1 MNDLSPAI
9 GASGR
14 LSVDIADLY
23 LHPLNTRSEPPP
35 LDIATL
41 AESILACGLMQN
53 LLCFVDPDGGDG
65 GARRMGVVA
74 GGRRLRAL
82 QQLGQAGLW
91 LDPVPVQF
99 TTDRLQAQTWANAE
113 NTARAALHPADEI
126 RAYGKMEATGASPLT
141 IARAFAVTE
150 THVKRRLRL
159 AHLPARAIDALKA
172 GAISYGQC
180 AALTLSDD
188 QEKVGAVLDILAN
201 NPNMHEDSVR
211 RQMLGDGGI
220 VAGDRRARFIGLDLY
235 EAEGGTTTRDLFTD
249 NAWLHDQALL
259 DRIFARRL
267 AEETKRLLAEG
278 GWGFALQ
285 WAGGGLY
292 DDTRMADY
300 VQEDEPVIDLPEG
313 DQEELDNL
321 MAADDLDEAAAAR
334 RDELKARAFPGF
346 DDEARARLGIMVHV
360 NWTGKLVA
368 IEGLRPRTAQTADGG
383 QDGGDTTGTDAPPA
397 TTPEPD
403 ISQALRE
410 DFLTVRRAALQTA
423 LLLKPELTLDL
434 VAFAL
439 DWAERHASY
448 GITGIKTDPQNVTPN
463 VAEGLTIVGALQ
475 PADRQDWSTATA
487 ADFRAFREQDG
498 FKKRRNEILTV
509 HFARSVMGIPGDL
522 TDLLEQLAGAQV
534 RSIWQ
539 PNVANCFGR
548 LSSAA
553 LIGIY
558 AELLRPEDGEERFAA
573 FQAMKKRDQAKELDD
588 LFHDFS
594 VREAYGID
602 RETGA
607 RIDAWVPQ
615 MMRGAAA

>member
-41 AESILACGLMQN
+41 ADSILACGLMQN
-53 LLCFVDPDGGDG
+53 LLCFVDPDRAEGD
-65 GARRMGVVA
+65 ARRMGVVA

-126 RAYGKMEATGASPLT
+126 RAYGRMEATGASPLT
-141 IARAFAVTE
+141 IAKAFAVTE
-150 THVKRRLRL
+150 AHVKRRLRL
-159 AHLPARAIDALKA
+159 AHLPARAIDALKS

-188 QEKVGAVLDILAN
+188 QEKVGAVLDVLAN
-201 NPNMHEDSVR
+201 NPNMHEDWVR

-220 VAGDRRARFIGLDLY
+220 SAGDRRARFIGLDLY

-267 AEETKRLLAEG
+267 AEETERLRSEG
-278 GWGFALQ
+278 GWGFALHTT
-285 WAGGGLY
+285 GNSPH
-292 DDTRMADY
+292 DDKRMADY
-300 VQEDEPVIDLPEG
+300 VQEDEPIIDLPEG

-321 MAADDLDEAAAAR
+321 MAADDLDEADAAR
-334 RDELKARAFPGF
+334 RDELEARAFPGF
-346 DDEARARLGIMVHV
+346 DDETRAGLGIMAYV
-360 NWTGKLVA
+360 NWAGKLVTV
-368 IEGLRPRTAQTADGG
+368 EGLRPRAAQAAGDTEHD
-383 QDGGDTTGTDAPPA
+383 GDTTGTDAPPA
-397 TTPEPD
+397 PAPEPD
-403 ISQALRE
+403 ISQVLRE
-410 DFLTVRRAALQTA
+410 DFLTIRRAALQTA

-448 GITGIKTDPQNVTPN
+448 GITGVKIDPQNVTPN

-475 PADRQDWSTATA
+475 PADRQDWATATA

-509 HFARSVMGIPGDL
+509 HFARSVMAIPGDL

-558 AELLRPEDGEERFAA
+558 AELLRPEDDDDRFAA

-588 LFHDFS
+588 LFHDLS

-615 MMRGAAA
+615 MMRGAA